1 MSRYRSKEDRDRNN
15 AVPSFGMRSNLFAKL
30 NAIEIELIISNAK
43 KERNSP
49 SSSRYFLPRVPLCDN
64 ARKGIDEDDR
74 LALDIVDRP
83 VLDKK

>member
-1 MSRYRSKEDRDRNN
+1 
-15 AVPSFGMRSNLFAKL
+15 MRSNLFAKL

-64 ARKGIDEDDR
+64 ARKGVDEDDR
-74 LALDIVDRP
+74 PALDVVNRP